1 MALYGLVILDKPP
14 GATSRRAVDQVVRL
28 VKPAKV
34 GHAGTLDPL
43 ASGVLVVGIGA
54 ATRLVEYVQSM
65 PKTYRATFLL
75 GRSSTTEDIEGEMT
89 FQFNPPRP
97 TLAALQQAASQLVGE
112 TLQRPP
118 AFSALKVAGQRAY
131 VLARAGEAVELA
143 ARPVQIQRIAITRYE
158 YPELCCEVDCGSGTY
173 IRSLGRDLA
182 ELVGTTAV
190 MSALVRTAIG
200 PFALDRAIRPTEL
213 SRENIEQ
220 HLLSAVL
227 AVRGLM
233 PERRVSAEG
242 LARLANGLAIDAGQ
256 LSADASSAD
265 ESNAVESGAVE
276 SGAVAA
282 LDADGRLAAILGRC
296 DDGRYTP
303 VKYLA
308 AR

>member
-1 MALYGLVILDKPP
+1 MSLYGLIILDKPP

-65 PKTYRATFLL
+65 PKTYQATFLL
-75 GRSSTTEDIEGEMT
+75 GRSSTTEDVEGDMT
-89 FQFNPPRP
+89 FHDDAPRP
-97 TLAALQQAASQLVGE
+97 TLAALEQAALQLAGE

-118 AFSALKVAGQRAY
+118 AFSALKVAGRRAY
-131 VLARAGEAVELA
+131 ALARAGEAVELA
-143 ARPVQIQRIAITRYE
+143 ARPVQIHRIAITRYE
-158 YPELCCEVDCGSGTY
+158 YPELCCDVDCGSGTY

-182 ELVGTTAV
+182 EMVGTTAV

-200 PFALDRAIRPTEL
+200 PFTLDRAIAPNDL
-213 SRENIEQ
+213 SRENIDER
-220 HLLSAVL
+220 LLPAVL

-256 LSADASSAD
+256 LSLDGSVVAGD
-265 ESNAVESGAVE
+265 
-276 SGAVAA
+276 VAA
-282 LDADGRLAAILGRC
+282 LDASGRLAAIVRRR
-296 DDGRYTP
+296 DDGQYTP

-308 AR
+308 SR